1 MSRIA
6 AASPSSGSQ
15 VAWTHGNVWD
25 FHTEIVRIVQHDS
38 TFMPKFAAYISLLH
52 YAARQ
57 WHGIAVNRRVE
68 HLVRTSVSCYPG
80 IPAERN
86 LLGTMATQYI
96 SATQSKYGL
105 WCYFVFML
113 RALAEIAGAIAR
125 WPFKRRTAPE
135 VPSLTCVDTPFNR
148 AVSSRCP
155 ALARFLPLWWASGP
169 HAQTMVMASLPPPP
183 GHEYRREWL
192 LLPDRVQVGHGSKE
206 EMRGDAKQQGGEG
219 QGRRQ
224 R

>member
-1 MSRIA
+1 
-6 AASPSSGSQ
+6 
-15 VAWTHGNVWD
+15 
-25 FHTEIVRIVQHDS
+25 
-38 TFMPKFAAYISLLH
+38 
-52 YAARQ
+52 
-57 WHGIAVNRRVE
+57 
-68 HLVRTSVSCYPG
+68 
-80 IPAERN
+80 
-86 LLGTMATQYI
+86 MATQYI

-135 VPSLTCVDTPFNR
+135 VPSVTCVDTPFNR

-192 LLPDRVQVGHGSKE
+192 LLQDRVQVGGE
-206 EMRGDAKQQGGEG
+206 GRRGDAELQGL
-219 QGRRQ
+219 GRRRADGNAADRVQ
-224 R
+224 FGAAPRLQSAG

>member
-1 MSRIA
+1 
-6 AASPSSGSQ
+6 
-15 VAWTHGNVWD
+15 
-25 FHTEIVRIVQHDS
+25 
-38 TFMPKFAAYISLLH
+38 
-52 YAARQ
+52 
-57 WHGIAVNRRVE
+57 
-68 HLVRTSVSCYPG
+68 
-80 IPAERN
+80 
-86 LLGTMATQYI
+86 MATQYI

-192 LLPDRVQVGHGSKE
+192 LLPDRVQVGRRR
-206 EMRGDAKQQGGEG
+206 RGGGMQSCREG
-219 QGRRQ
+219 RGRAGGNAAGRR
-224 R
+224 RSLVLPPLGLPAGVAAAAA